1 MRRRQ
6 FIVGL
11 WGAFE
16 WASMTLAQGS
26 GKLPIVGFLNSASA
40 EGYGIMAAAFKA
52 GLADSGY
59 VEPDNVIVEYRWAND
74 DYTRLPALAA
84 DLVSRRVDVIFA
96 NSPSITSAQAATK
109 TIPIVFL
116 SGDDPVRLG
125 VVTSLNKPEGNTT
138 GVAILSRELAG
149 KRLGLL
155 HELVPESKKIAV
167 LVNSDFGPS
176 RRFQADVEAGAVAL
190 GLTINLLHANTDTEI
205 VAAFA
210 TLARSSADALLVGP
224 GPFLDSRRKL
234 LVGRAMQIRIPAAYE
249 TRATAVVG
257 GLMSYGASVEE
268 GYRQAGI
275 HAGRILKGEKTVNL
289 PVLLPTRVEL
299 VINLKAA
306 RELGLT
312 IPPALLAR
320 ADEVIE

>member
-109 TIPIVFL
+109 TIPIY
-116 SGDDPVRLG
+116 S
-125 VVTSLNKPEGNTT
+125 
-138 GVAILSRELAG
+138 
-149 KRLGLL
+149 
-155 HELVPESKKIAV
+155 
-167 LVNSDFGPS
+167 
-176 RRFQADVEAGAVAL
+176 
-190 GLTINLLHANTDTEI
+190 
-205 VAAFA
+205 
-210 TLARSSADALLVGP
+210 
-224 GPFLDSRRKL
+224 
-234 LVGRAMQIRIPAAYE
+234 
-249 TRATAVVG
+249 
-257 GLMSYGASVEE
+257 
-268 GYRQAGI
+268 
-275 HAGRILKGEKTVNL
+275 
-289 PVLLPTRVEL
+289 
-299 VINLKAA
+299 
-306 RELGLT
+306 
-312 IPPALLAR
+312 
-320 ADEVIE
+320 

>member
-11 WGAFE
+11 WGAFG

-125 VVTSLNKPEGNTT
+125 VVTSLNKPREIPPVWLFSRASLPANGWASCTS
-138 GVAILSRELAG
+138 LSPSR
-149 KRLGLL
+149 KRLPCSSTRISVRPG
-155 HELVPESKKIAV
+155 VSK
-167 LVNSDFGPS
+167 PMS
-176 RRFQADVEAGAVAL
+176 RRGRSP
-190 GLTINLLHANTDTEI
+190 LT
-205 VAAFA
+205 
-210 TLARSSADALLVGP
+210 
-224 GPFLDSRRKL
+224 
-234 LVGRAMQIRIPAAYE
+234 
-249 TRATAVVG
+249 
-257 GLMSYGASVEE
+257 
-268 GYRQAGI
+268 
-275 HAGRILKGEKTVNL
+275 
-289 PVLLPTRVEL
+289 
-299 VINLKAA
+299 
-306 RELGLT
+306 
-312 IPPALLAR
+312 
-320 ADEVIE
+320 

>member
-1 MRRRQ
+1 M
-6 FIVGL
+6 
-11 WGAFE
+11 
-16 WASMTLAQGS
+16 
-26 GKLPIVGFLNSASA
+26 
-40 EGYGIMAAAFKA
+40 
-52 GLADSGY
+52 
-59 VEPDNVIVEYRWAND
+59 
-74 DYTRLPALAA
+74 
-84 DLVSRRVDVIFA
+84 
-96 NSPSITSAQAATK
+96 
-109 TIPIVFL
+109 
-116 SGDDPVRLG
+116 
-125 VVTSLNKPEGNTT
+125 TSLNKPEGNTT

-205 VAAFA
+205 DAAFA

-275 HAGRILKGEKTVNL
+275 YAGRILKGEKTVNL